1 MSELL
6 NNILEYLFLFRERS
20 EEILLPLL
28 PYFKIG
34 SVIVSVLLLYGIFF
48 CIIKTN
54 WITGKIERWVE
65 VLKAG
70 DLTRLRSLR
79 AWKKIQKNM
88 RSESIADWKTA
99 IIEADKILDELLKA
113 SGFRGETIDDRF
125 NQITP
130 EFISNTNQIKEIH
143 LFRNRIINEPNFI
156 IRREDA
162 WIAIYT
168 YQKAFEEL
176 GLLG

>member
-6 NNILEYLFLFRERS
+6 NNILEYLLFFRERS
-20 EEILLPLL
+20 GEILLPLL
-28 PYFKIG
+28 PYLKVG
-34 SVIVSVLLLYGIFF
+34 SVIISAFLLYGIFF

-54 WITGKIERWVE
+54 WMTGKIDRWVD
-65 VLKAG
+65 VLGAG

-79 AWKKIQKNM
+79 VWKKIQKNM
-88 RSESIADWKTA
+88 KSENMTDWKAA
-99 IIEADKILDELLKA
+99 IIEADKILDEILKS
-113 SGFRGETIDDRF
+113 SGFRGETVDDRF

-130 EFISNTNQIKEIH
+130 EFIPNAAQIKEIH
-143 LFRNRIINEPNFI
+143 QFRNRIVNEPEFI

-162 WIAIYT
+162 WIAIYV